1 MTTEYKKAQRA
12 AVNKAFAEKQAKLG
26 LKSYRFSLPEGVHQ
40 QFADMSEH
48 ARAEYYYQLL
58 DKGSD
63 EELQIMAESNRAA
76 PLTEAQR
83 EAAQAQ
89 ELGDLLCDHDG
100 YARMLEDA
108 ESAALAA
115 KEAGNSMAAVKHGA
129 RAFVAASYLRIF
141 KNKIL
146 TELKQP
152 VDK

>member
-26 LKSYRFSLPEGVHQ
+26 LKSYRFSLPESSHQ
-40 QFADMSEH
+40 YFADMSEH
-48 ARAEYYYQLL
+48 ARAEHYYKLL
-58 DKGSD
+58 EGGSD
-63 EELQIMAESNRAA
+63 EELHIMAESNRAA

-89 ELGDLLCDHDG
+89 DLGYLLCDHDDN
-100 YARMLEDA
+100 ARMLEDA
-108 ESAALAA
+108 ERAALAE

-146 TELKQP
+146 AEMKQP